1 MKGNWVLAYGQGG
14 CWVLAYGHW
23 GYLLD
28 TRVRRSFNT
37 YFSLVMSSASAG
49 TVSMGP
55 LWDYDLGFAN
65 VRKVDLRSSQR
76 RAHGTHCCCD
86 RLASAVRA
94 PHPAHAGAQ
103 SPLGRAGAS
112 GSVRALNPH

>member
-1 MKGNWVLAYGQGG
+1 MKGA
-14 CWVLAYGHW
+14 
-23 GYLLD
+23 GYSRTAKGLLG

-65 VRKVDLRSSQR
+65 VRKVRRTFVHPSGVLTVLTGCSRHPLLLRLFDLGG
-76 RAHGTHCCCD
+76 AGTP
-86 RLASAVRA
+86 SV
-94 PHPAHAGAQ
+94 PAHAGAQ
-103 SPLGRAGAS
+103 SPLGRA
-112 GSVRALNPH
+112 RAYGH